1 MIDKLT
7 TGKYRLAGKI
17 AAEAR
22 DYGSSLIK
30 PGVKLLDVAEKIEKK
45 IKEKGA
51 DIAFPVNISINE
63 IAAHYTP
70 RHNDELVF
78 NRGDIVKLDVGV
90 HVDGFIADTAL
101 TIEVET
107 NNYKDMIKAVD
118 EGLKTAIKI
127 IKPGVNL
134 SEIGKAVQETI
145 KEFGF
150 KPIDNL
156 TGHSLQR
163 YILHS
168 GMSIP
173 SVPNFL
179 NNIRPKIG
187 DVIAIE
193 PFVTDGIG
201 HVISG
206 LGSNIYL
213 CEKTLRSRFVR
224 DKRANIWYN
233 RIYKNF
239 GSLPFAQR
247 WIKNVFEKNSD
258 MILNRL
264 SFSGM
269 LKHYPQLIEQKKGIV
284 AQKEHTV
291 IITEY
296 GCEVTT

>member
-1 MIDKLT
+1 VIDNKTLE
-7 TGKYRLAGKI
+7 KYRLAGRI
-17 AAEAR
+17 AADAR
-22 DYGSSLIK
+22 DYGGNLIK
-30 PGVKLLDVAEKIEKK
+30 PGVKLLDVAEKVEKK

-51 DIAFPVNISINE
+51 DIAFPVNISLND

-70 RHNDELVF
+70 SYNDELVF
-78 NRGDIVKLDVGV
+78 NIGDAVKLDVGV

-101 TIEVET
+101 TVEVET
-107 NNYKDMIKAVD
+107 NNYSEMIKAVD
-118 EGLKTAIKI
+118 KGLKTAIEI
-127 IKPGVNL
+127 VKPGINL
-134 SEIGKAVQETI
+134 SELGKAVQETI
-145 KEFGF
+145 KSFGF

-173 SVPNFL
+173 SVSDFL
-179 NNIRPKIG
+179 NNIKPKSG

-193 PFVTDGIG
+193 PFVTDGLG

-206 LGSNIYL
+206 KGSNIFI
-213 CEKTLRSRFVR
+213 CQKTIRSKFVR

-233 RIYKNF
+233 IIYKNF
-239 GSLPFAQR
+239 GTLPFAQR
-247 WIKNVFEKNSD
+247 WINNIFEKNSN

-264 SFSGM
+264 SFLGM
-269 LKHYPQLIEQKKGIV
+269 IKHYPQLIEQKKGIV
-284 AQKEHTV
+284 TQKEHTV
-291 IITEY
+291 IIKEN

>member
-7 TGKYRLAGKI
+7 IGKYRLAGKI

-30 PGVKLLDVAEKIEKK
+30 PDVKLLDVAEKIEKR

-63 IAAHYTP
+63 IAAHYSP
-70 RHNDELVF
+70 RHDDILVF
-78 NRGDIVKLDVGV
+78 NRGDTVKLDVGV

-107 NNYKDMIKAVD
+107 NNYRDMIKAVD

-127 IKPGVNL
+127 IKPGINL

-145 KEFGF
+145 KGFGF

-224 DKRANIWYN
+224 DKRANFWYN

-264 SFSGM
+264 SFLGM
-269 LKHYPQLIEQKKGIV
+269 IKHYPQLVEQNKGIV
-284 AQKEHTV
+284 TQREHTV
-291 IITEY
+291 IITED

>member
-1 MIDKLT
+1 VIDKNTLE
-7 TGKYRLAGKI
+7 KYRLAGRI

-22 DYGSSLIK
+22 DYGASLVK
-30 PGVKLLDVAEKIEKK
+30 PGVKLLDVAEKTEAK
-45 IKEKGA
+45 IHEKGA
-51 DIAFPVNISINE
+51 NIAFPVNISLNE
-63 IAAHYTP
+63 IAAHYSP
-70 RHNDELVF
+70 RNDDKLVF
-78 NRGDIVKLDVGV
+78 NKGDIVKLDVGS

-101 TIEVET
+101 TVEVET
-107 NNYKDMIKAVD
+107 NNYKDIIKAAD
-118 EGLKTAIKI
+118 EGLKVAIEMV
-127 IKPGVNL
+127 KPGINL
-134 SEIGKAVQETI
+134 SELGKAVQGTI
-145 KEFGF
+145 KSFGF

-173 SVPNFL
+173 SVPDFL

-193 PFVTDGIG
+193 PFATDGVG

-206 LGSNIYL
+206 HGSNIFL
-213 CEKTLRSRFVR
+213 CEKTIRSKFSR
-224 DKRANIWYN
+224 DKRASIWYN

-247 WIKNVFEKNSD
+247 WINKVFENNSD
-258 MILNRL
+258 IILNRL
-264 SFSGM
+264 SFLGM
-269 LKHYPQLIEQKKGIV
+269 LKHYPQLVEQKKGIV
-284 AQKEHTV
+284 TQKEHTV
-291 IITEY
+291 IITEN

>member
-1 MIDKLT
+1 MIDELT
-7 TGKYRLAGKI
+7 IGKYRLAGKI
-17 AAEAR
+17 AAESR
-22 DYGSSLIK
+22 DYGASLIK
-30 PGVKLLDVAEKIEKK
+30 PGVKLLNVAEKIEKR
-45 IKEKGA
+45 IKEKGS
-51 DIAFPVNISINE
+51 DIAFPVNISLNE

-70 RHNDELVF
+70 RHDDELVF
-78 NRGDIVKLDVGV
+78 NKGDTVKLDVGV
-90 HVDGFIADTAL
+90 HIDGFIADTAL

-107 NNYKDMIKAVD
+107 NKYTDMIKAVD
-118 EGLKTAIKI
+118 EGLKTAIEM
-127 IKPGVNL
+127 IKPGINL
-134 SEIGKAVQETI
+134 SELGKAVQETI
-145 KEFGF
+145 KGFGF
-150 KPIDNL
+150 RPIDNL

-193 PFVTDGIG
+193 PFVTNGIG

-206 LGSNIYL
+206 RGSNIYL
-213 CEKTLRSRFVR
+213 CEKTFRSKFVR

-233 RIYKNF
+233 RIYKDF

-247 WIKNVFEKNSD
+247 WIKNIFEKNSD

-264 SFSGM
+264 SFLGM
-269 LKHYPQLIEQKKGIV
+269 IKHYPQLVEQNKGIV
-284 AQKEHTV
+284 TQREHTV
-291 IITEY
+291 IITEN

>member
-1 MIDKLT
+1 MIDNKTLE
-7 TGKYRLAGKI
+7 KYRLAGRI

-30 PGVKLLDVAEKIEKK
+30 SGVKLLDVAEKVEKK

-63 IAAHYTP
+63 IAAHYSP
-70 RHNDELVF
+70 RHDDKLVF
-78 NRGDIVKLDVGV
+78 NKGDVVKLDVGA

-107 NNYKDMIKAVD
+107 NNYTDMIKAAD
-118 EGLKTAIKI
+118 EGLKTAIDMV
-127 IKPGVNL
+127 KPDINL
-134 SEIGKAVQETI
+134 SELGKAVQETI
-145 KEFGF
+145 KGFGF

-156 TGHSLQR
+156 TGHSLSQ
-163 YILHS
+163 YVLHS

-173 SVPNFL
+173 SVPDFL
-179 NNIRPKIG
+179 NNIKPKIG

-193 PFVTDGIG
+193 PFATDGTG

-206 LGSNIYL
+206 HGSNIFL

-233 RIYKNF
+233 KIYKNF

-247 WIKNVFEKNSD
+247 WADNVFEKNSD

-264 SFSGM
+264 SFLGM
-269 LKHYPQLIEQKKGIV
+269 VKHYPQLVEQKKGIV
-284 AQKEHTV
+284 TQKEHTV
-291 IITEY
+291 IITEN

>member
-1 MIDKLT
+1 MIDKKTLE
-7 TGKYRLAGKI
+7 KYRLAGRI
-17 AAEAR
+17 ATFAR
-22 DYGSSLIK
+22 DYGANLIK
-30 PGVKLLDVAEKIEKK
+30 PGVKLLDVAEKVEKK

-51 DIAFPVNISINE
+51 DIAFPVNISLNDV
-63 IAAHYTP
+63 AAHYTP
-70 RHNDELVF
+70 SYNDELVF
-78 NRGDIVKLDVGV
+78 NRGDAVKLDVGV

-107 NNYKDMIKAVD
+107 NNYSDMIKAVD
-118 EGLKTAIKI
+118 EGLKTAIEMV
-127 IKPGVNL
+127 KPGINL
-134 SEIGKAVQETI
+134 SELGKAVQETI
-145 KEFGF
+145 KGLGF

-173 SVPNFL
+173 SVSDFL
-179 NNIRPKIG
+179 NNIKPKSG

-206 LGSNIYL
+206 KGSNIFL
-213 CEKTLRSRFVR
+213 CQKTIRSKFIR

-233 RIYKNF
+233 IIYKNF
-239 GSLPFAQR
+239 GTLPFAQR
-247 WIKNVFEKNSD
+247 WINNIFEKNSG

-264 SFSGM
+264 SFLGM
-269 LKHYPQLIEQKKGIV
+269 IKHYPQLIEQKKGIV
-284 AQKEHTV
+284 TQKEHTV
-291 IITEY
+291 IIKEN